1 MFCRKCGNEIPD
13 DSVFCLKCG
22 TKIEMVDSKENVDTD
37 QISDEPSEKTDA
49 PNVEESSSQIE
60 VMNKQSETKV
70 MDKKVTYSII
80 GIYALVL
87 IMVIAVFVSNNA
99 KNNAKKCSLESC
111 NNPKMEGSEYCSDH
125 TCKKE
130 GCTYSKSKDNKYC
143 DTHQQELTC
152 AVEDCTSDK
161 VDGGDYCSYHTCE
174 KSGCYNKKFS
184 DTDYCLDHQ
193 IDMRKKLT
201 DSSFYFSLDSAGGIE
216 FNFTAKNSTGKE
228 IKYVRFDVGLQ
239 NAVGD
244 SVQDEI
250 KRSSS
255 VSVEIVGPVK
265 AGGTV
270 SMSNKIIGYCDTCAR
285 IDIDDITIIYTDGTS
300 ETGHFGD
307 YYRYYYCK

>member
-22 TKIEMVDSKENVDTD
+22 TKVEKVDSKEKIDIN
-37 QISDEPSEKTDA
+37 QSSDEPIEKTDSS
-49 PNVEESSSQIE
+49 NMEENSSQTEITNE
-60 VMNKQSETKV
+60 QSESKV

-80 GIYALVL
+80 GIAAIIL
-87 IMVIAVFVSNNA
+87 IMIIAISVS
-99 KNNAKKCSLESC
+99 NNAKKCSLSSC
-111 NNPKMEGSEYCSDH
+111 DNLKMDGSDYCAEH
-125 TCKKE
+125 TCQKE
-130 GCTYSKSKDNKYC
+130 GCTYSKSKRDKYC
-143 DTHQQELTC
+143 YTHQQELTC
-152 AVEDCTSDK
+152 AVDDCTSDK
-161 VDGGDYCSYHTCE
+161 VEGGDYCSYHTCE

-201 DSSFYFSLDSAGGIE
+201 DSSFYFSLNSAGGIN
-216 FNFTAKNSTGKE
+216 FNFSAKNSTGKE

-265 AGGTV
+265 AGNTV
-270 SMSNKIIGYCDTCAR
+270 SMSNEIIGYCDTCAR
-285 IDIDDITIIYTDGTS
+285 IDIDDITIVYTDGTS
-300 ETGHFGD
+300 ETGHFG
-307 YYRYYYCK
+307 YYYSK

>member
-22 TKIEMVDSKENVDTD
+22 IKVEKIDSKKSIETD
-37 QISDEPSEKTDA
+37 QILDEQIEKTDVS
-49 PNVEESSSQIE
+49 NVEERSSQIE
-60 VMNKQSETKV
+60 IMNKQSEVKV
-70 MDKKVTYSII
+70 MDKIVTYGII
-80 GIYALVL
+80 GIVVLVL
-87 IMVIAVFVSNNA
+87 IISVS
-99 KNNAKKCSLESC
+99 NNAKKCSLENC
-111 NNPKMEGSEYCSDH
+111 NNPKMIGSDYCLDH

-130 GCTYSKSKDNKYC
+130 GCSYSKQKCDKYC
-143 DTHQQELTC
+143 YAHQQELTC
-152 AVEDCTSDK
+152 AVEDCMNDK
-161 VDGGDYCSYHTCE
+161 VDDGSYCLYHTCE

-201 DSSFYFSLDSAGGIE
+201 DSSFYFSLNSSGGIK

-228 IKYVRFDVGLQ
+228 IKYVRFDVRLE

-265 AGGTV
+265 AGDTV
-270 SMSNKIIGYCDTCAR
+270 SISNEIIGYCDTCAR
-285 IDIDDITIIYTDGTS
+285 IDIDDITIVYTDGTS
-300 ETGHFGD
+300 ETGHFG
-307 YYRYYYCK
+307 YYYSE